1 MTILFVT
8 EPSLSPPGIY
18 RLPLLCYIRKSPMP
32 RIVDYGEL
40 KEKDYAEL
48 GFKSGLEIHQQLD
61 TKKKLFCRCPAGQYY
76 EDYDAEVLRHMRP
89 TLSELGEYD
98 GTALME
104 FKTRKEIVY
113 QLNKK
118 NVCTY
123 EMDDTPPFELNL
135 EALDIALEVT
145 LLLRCNIVGELHIAR
160 KQYLDGSIPAGFQR
174 TTILGTD
181 GWIPYKDR
189 RIGIR
194 QLGLEEDAC
203 REVSDR
209 GHRRVYKTDRLSIPL
224 IETVTYPD
232 MHAPWEVAEV
242 AELLRELA
250 RGTGKVRTGI
260 GRARQDVN
268 VSVEGGTRVEI
279 KGVYKIPY
287 IPRLTHFEAL
297 RQANLL
303 ELREELQ
310 RRGITKTTLQS
321 ASADVTA
328 VLDQTAFSPIR
339 GALERG
345 WRVTAV
351 GLAGFKGL
359 LNFPLQPGRDFA
371 SEISDRVRVIA
382 CLDELPNII
391 HSEMVNSPLTAEE
404 WKRVR
409 GTLRARKD
417 DVIVLVWGDA
427 RDAATG
433 AGEVVIRAREAA
445 EGIPSETRQAFPS
458 GINGFE
464 RILPGPDRMYPDTD
478 MPPVPLEDERIERA
492 RERLPLTPWDRR
504 EAYRR
509 LGLSNDLVESLS
521 KDGRGGLLLKLA
533 GTLPLKLTVPAV
545 VISQTLKH
553 LERNGFAV
561 SRIDDGALADLFR
574 RFSRGEFAREAIPD
588 ILKIAAS
595 EGLSP
600 AESVARLGLFRLPE
614 AAVREIVGIVAGVER
629 TLEPHDPVKKFRYLM
644 GILMAE
650 LRGKA
655 DGRAVASALQSALGK
670 GQ

>member
-1 MTILFVT
+1 
-8 EPSLSPPGIY
+8 
-18 RLPLLCYIRKSPMP
+18 MP
-32 RIVDYGEL
+32 RIFDYGEL
-40 KEKDYAEL
+40 KEKDYLEL
-48 GFKSGLEIHQQLD
+48 GFKSGLEIHQQLK
-61 TKKKLFCRCPAGQYY
+61 TQKKLFCRCPAGEYY

-113 QLNKK
+113 QLNKR

-123 EMDDTPPFELNL
+123 EMDDTPPFELNP

-145 LLLRCNIVGELHIAR
+145 LLLKCNLVGELHIAR

-181 GWIPYKDR
+181 GWVPYKDR

-209 GHRRVYKTDRLSIPL
+209 GHRRVYRTDRLSIPL

-232 MHAPWEVAEV
+232 MKAPWEVAEV

-250 RGTGKVRTGI
+250 RATGNVRTGI

-279 KGVYKIPY
+279 KGVHRIPY

-303 ELREELQ
+303 ELRSELHK
-310 RRGITKTTLQS
+310 RGITKETLKS
-321 ASADVTA
+321 DSVEVTE
-328 VLDQTAFSPIR
+328 VLKNTAFLPIR
-339 GALERG
+339 SALERE
-345 WRVTAV
+345 WRVMAV
-351 GLAGFKGL
+351 RLAEFKGL
-359 LNFPLQPGRDFA
+359 LSFQLQPGRDFA

-391 HSEMVNSPLTAEE
+391 HSEMMDSPLSATE
-404 WKRVR
+404 WRKV
-409 GTLRARKD
+409 GAALKAKKD
-417 DVIVLVWGDA
+417 DAVVLAWGDP
-427 RDAATG
+427 RDSETAVS
-433 AGEVVIRAREAA
+433 EIVIRAREAA
-445 EGIPSETRQAFPS
+445 DAIPNETRQAFPS

-478 MPPVPLEDERIERA
+478 MPPVPLSEERIERA
-492 RERLPLTPWDRR
+492 KSRLPLAPWERR
-504 EAYRR
+504 AYYRG
-509 LGLSNDLVESLS
+509 LGLSPEIIEDLVSDPRSRLFRKAVE
-521 KDGRGGLLLKLA
+521 
-533 GTLPLKLTVPAV
+533 TLPLRPTLAAV
-545 VISQTLKH
+545 ILSQTLKC
-553 LERNGFAV
+553 LERKGFPV
-561 SRIDDGALADLFR
+561 SRLSDDALLDLMR
-574 RFSRGEFAREAIPD
+574 RFSDEEFAREGFPD
-588 ILKIAAS
+588 ILKLMSIEGWEPGETLSKLGFVRLNDRDIREIAQIVGRLE
-595 EGLSP
+595 EGLD
-600 AESVARLGLFRLPE
+600 
-614 AAVREIVGIVAGVER
+614 
-629 TLEPHDPVKKFRYLM
+629 PHDPEKKWRYLM
-644 GILMAE
+644 GVLMSE
-650 LRGKA
+650 LRG
-655 DGRAVASALQSALGK
+655 RASGKKVASFLRDALGTGPQRSDGPK
-670 GQ
+670 RDSS

>member
-1 MTILFVT
+1 
-8 EPSLSPPGIY
+8 
-18 RLPLLCYIRKSPMP
+18 MP
-32 RIVDYGEL
+32 RIFEYGEL
-40 KEKDYAEL
+40 TGKDYAGL

-104 FKTRKEIVY
+104 FKTHKEIVY

-123 EMDDTPPFELNL
+123 EMDDTPPFELNQ

-232 MHAPWEVAEV
+232 MRAPWEVAEV
-242 AELLRELA
+242 AEILRELA

-279 KGVYKIPY
+279 KGVHRIPY

-303 ELREELQ
+303 ELRDELR
-310 RRGITKTTLQS
+310 RRGISKEALPSTS
-321 ASADVTA
+321 GDVTA
-328 VLDQTAFSPIR
+328 VLAKTAFSPISR
-339 GALERG
+339 ALERG

-351 GLAGFKGL
+351 SLAGFKGL
-359 LNFPLQPGRDFA
+359 LTFPLQPGRDFA

-391 HSEMVNSPLTAEE
+391 HSEMVNSPLTVEE

-409 GTLRARKD
+409 GSVRARKD
-417 DVIVLVWGDA
+417 DVIVLAWGDT
-427 RDAATG
+427 RDAATA
-433 AGEVVIRAREAA
+433 AGEILIRAKEAS

-458 GINGFE
+458 GTNGFE
-464 RILPGPDRMYPDTD
+464 RILPGADRMYPDTD
-478 MPPVPLEDERIERA
+478 MPPVALEDEWIELTRQ
-492 RERLPLTPWDRR
+492 RLPLAPWESR
-504 EAYRR
+504 EAFRR
-509 LGLSNDLVESLS
+509 LGLSSDLVEGLS
-521 KDGRGGLLLKLA
+521 KDGRGGLVLKLA
-533 GTLPLKLTVPAV
+533 ETLPLKVTVPAV

-553 LERNGFAV
+553 LERNGFPV
-561 SRIDDGALADLFR
+561 SRLDDGALTALFK
-574 RFSRGEFAREAIPD
+574 RFSGGEFAREAFPD
-588 ILKIAAS
+588 ILKLAAV
-595 EGLSP
+595 EGLTP
-600 AESVARLGLFRLPE
+600 EEAIARLGIFRLSDG
-614 AAVREIVGIVAGVER
+614 AVREITGIIAGFER
-629 TLEPHDPVKKFRYLM
+629 ALEPRDPVKKFRHLM

-655 DGRAVASALQSALGK
+655 DGGTVAAALTEALEK